1 MEGLSGHF
9 VLRIAAKSS
18 LGPLLAPFLDSLR
31 RGILGN
37 LYAAGRIPT
46 YLTVM
51 GLTLRTIFPLLGS
64 MGDINVGIVALL
76 ANIVVL
82 VAVSLVTRTS
92 TVVDEAGRQASTNV

>member
-1 MEGLSGHF
+1 
-9 VLRIAAKSS
+9 
-18 LGPLLAPFLDSLR
+18 
-31 RGILGN
+31 
-37 LYAAGRIPT
+37 
-46 YLTVM
+46 M

-82 VAVSLVTRTS
+82 VAVSLVIRTS